1 MEHEKE
7 ARTHFLHPNG
17 YSIYCIDWRQFG
29 NSLGYDSQDILGAS
43 ISRGQVGL
51 VVLIPA
57 LLALPATLSL
67 IKENSAKRKIPFFAH
82 IVHLELYYLSL
93 DT

>member
-7 ARTHFLHPNG
+7 ARTHFYTLMATPF
-17 YSIYCIDWRQFG
+17 IVLIAWQFG

-57 LLALPATLSL
+57 LLP
-67 IKENSAKRKIPFFAH
+67 
-82 IVHLELYYLSL
+82 YLRHYL
-93 DT
+93 

>member
-7 ARTHFLHPNG
+7 ARTNFLHPNVTPL
-17 YSIYCIDWRQFG
+17 IVLIAWQFG

-67 IKENSAKRKIPFFAH
+67 IKEIQQSARYHSLH
-82 IVHLELYYLSL
+82 I
-93 DT
+93 